1 MSICVDLSNQQYVF
15 MGPCLHCVVVTG
27 SDVSSSSSKTLTVA
41 GTNIPRF
48 TALARGFSVTK
59 QQPGLFTK
67 MCIEMV
73 SDKPRYYFMQKN
85 TIVAGFLYSLL

>member
-1 MSICVDLSNQQYVF
+1 M
-15 MGPCLHCVVVTG
+15 
-27 SDVSSSSSKTLTVA
+27 SSSSSKTLTVA

-67 MCIEMV
+67 NVHGKRLGQAKLLCGVEKHNYGRFALQ
-73 SDKPRYYFMQKN
+73 S
-85 TIVAGFLYSLL
+85 IVNIHKSALKMLNR